1 MNLISIPA
9 FQDNYIW
16 LLDNQ
21 QGHCVIVDPGEAK
34 PVLDVLA
41 RQQLIPDAILLT
53 HHHRDHVGGVAE
65 IVAQYPQLA
74 VYGPQETA
82 GKGANTFVHGG
93 ETIEINGQ
101 QYIIIAVPGHTLGHV
116 AYYSAPYLFCGDTLF
131 SAGCGRLFEGSA
143 VEMHHSFQRLAQLPD
158 DTLICCAHEYTLS
171 NLKFSRGILP
181 QDREIE
187 TYQQQVE
194 RLRAKGRPSVPTT
207 LQLERKINLFLR
219 CHDIDLQKEIGVSS
233 PPHSLHSV
241 FSELRRRK
249 DNF

>member
-21 QGHCVIVDPGEAK
+21 HGRCVIVDPGEAK
-34 PVLDVLA
+34 PVLETLA
-41 RQQLIPDAILLT
+41 RLRLTPDAILLT

-74 VYGPQETA
+74 VYGPQETI
-82 GKGANTFVHGG
+82 GKGANTPVQDG
-93 ETIEINGQ
+93 ETLVINGRN
-101 QYIIIAVPGHTLGHV
+101 YRVIAVPGHTLGHV
-116 AYYSAPYLFCGDTLF
+116 AFYSPPYLFCGDTLF
-131 SAGCGRLFEGSA
+131 SAGCGRLFEGTA
-143 VEMHHSFQRLAQLPD
+143 KQMYHSIQRLAQLPD
-158 DTLICCAHEYTLS
+158 ETLICCAHEYTLS
-171 NLKFSRGILP
+171 NLKFSRAVLP
-181 QDREIE
+181 QDRDIE

-194 RLRAKGRPSVPTT
+194 RLRAKGEPSVPTT

-219 CHDIDLQKEIGVSS
+219 CHDTDLQKEIGFYSA
-233 PPHSLHSV
+233 PDSLHSV

-249 DNF
+249 DSF